1 MLISLHRKEGKD
13 YKPNTKKKIFYR
25 PSEFAASRAQ
35 WEIDNFIFLRELNEI
50 TDKPC

>member
-13 YKPNTKKKIFYR
+13 YKPNTKKKKKKSYR

-35 WEIDNFIFLRELNEI
+35 
-50 TDKPC
+50 